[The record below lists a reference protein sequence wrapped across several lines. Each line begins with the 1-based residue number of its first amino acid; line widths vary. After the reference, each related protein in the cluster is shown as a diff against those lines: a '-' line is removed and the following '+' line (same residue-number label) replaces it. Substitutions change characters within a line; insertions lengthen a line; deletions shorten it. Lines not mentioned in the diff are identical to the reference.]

1 MGVSTTL
8 TLSNGEK
15 YNISI
20 EESERLKKLQTKLA
34 RQIKG
39 SNNLYKTIRKLRKEY
54 NHINNIKG
62 YITNKLVRYLLD
74 NHDTIVIQDEQITK
88 WKEDGLSGSKI

>member
-1 MGVSTTL
+1 MSNTL

-20 EESERLKKLQTKLA
+20 EESERLKKLQVKLA

-39 SNNLYKTIRKLRKEY
+39 SNNRYKTIKKLRKEY
-54 NHINNIKG
+54 NHINGK
-62 YITNKLVRYLLD
+62 
-74 NHDTIVIQDEQITK
+74 
-88 WKEDGLSGSKI
+88 